1 MHHPN
6 LVILLYKQR
15 KEVNSVLL
23 RNAELMHL
31 ITDYEKR
38 LREDSDSKQTLE
50 ENSRKLSM
58 EVYL

>member
-1 MHHPN
+1 MYHAY

-15 KEVNSVLL
+15 KEANSVSL

-31 ITDYEKR
+31 IIDYEKR
-38 LREDSDSKQTLE
+38 LREDSDSKQALE

-58 EVYL
+58 EVYC